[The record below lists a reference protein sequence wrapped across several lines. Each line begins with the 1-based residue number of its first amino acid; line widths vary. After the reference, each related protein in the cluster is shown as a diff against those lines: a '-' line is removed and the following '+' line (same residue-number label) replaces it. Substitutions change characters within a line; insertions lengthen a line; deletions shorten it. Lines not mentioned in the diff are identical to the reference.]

1 MKKNYYLPIL
11 VFLFVSV
18 NIFSQ
23 RHKKV
28 NIDSVFTQLKMQP
41 NTKEKVDAL
50 INLYK
55 QSGKQRETR
64 EDIAEEALTIA
75 EKLYY
80 VKGIGKVYNRKGIAA
95 RYNQDYIKSIENHK
109 KALLYFERTTDTFQ
123 KIKCLNSL
131 GVTYRKLNL
140 EKEAFN
146 NYFKALKLA
155 EAIDNKKSISMAL
168 NGIGNVFLNV
178 GEYDKALYYFKKG
191 LEIELL
197 TSNTRGQE
205 YNLANIGEVFLNKK
219 KYDSAL
225 FYFGKSYELAKNHP
239 HKENLAI
246 KFTLFGLLYKQK
258 GEYQKSNSYYKR
270 AMPILKKYK
279 NKRYLA
285 KSFINVGDN
294 LVKLNQ
300 TDSAYVYI
308 KKGLKLS
315 KLINSKE
322 NILSAYKSL
331 TDYYKKKGNYRE
343 ALNTQQSASAF
354 HDSIVNEV
362 SQKSIVS
369 TQIAYETYKKDQKI
383 QELAKV
389 KNEIQQKAKTN
400 YKRFMFS
407 ILISLLVIAGLVYFV
422 FLIRKNK
429 DLEIQQMNTEL
440 QNYLLKIEELKNKS
454 KVKTSDFN
462 ELSIVKKLDEY
473 ELSKREKEVLKY
485 LSQGLS
491 NSEIAKKMFVSN
503 NTIKT
508 HISHIYAKLDV
519 KNRIQAIK
527 KIAS

>member
-1 MKKNYYLPIL
+1 MKKNYYLLIL
-11 VFLFVSV
+11 VFLFFSVSV
-18 NIFSQ
+18 FSQ

-28 NIDSVFTQLKMQP
+28 NIDSVYTLLKMQP

-55 QSGKQRETR
+55 QSGIQRDSR
-64 EDIAEEALTIA
+64 EDISEEALIIA
-75 EKLYY
+75 KKLYY
-80 VKGIGKVYNRKGIAA
+80 TKGIGKVYNRKGISA

-109 KALLYFERTTDTFQ
+109 KALIYFERTTDTFQ

-155 EAIDNKKSISMAL
+155 EAIDSKKSISMAL

-178 GEYDKALYYFKKG
+178 GEYNKALYYFKKG

-197 TSNTRGQE
+197 TGNSRGQE

-225 FYFGKSYELAKNHP
+225 YYFGKSYELAKNHP

-258 GEYQKSNSYYKR
+258 GEYQKSNSYYKQ
-270 AMPILKKYK
+270 AIPILKKYK

-285 KSFINVGDN
+285 KSLINVGDN

-300 TDSAYVYI
+300 TDSAYIYI
-308 KKGLKLS
+308 KKGLNLS
-315 KLINSKE
+315 KQINSKE
-322 NILSAYKSL
+322 NILKAYQSL
-331 TDYYKKKGNYRE
+331 TNYYKKKANYQE
-343 ALNTQQSASAF
+343 ALKTQEYASAF
-354 HDSIVNEV
+354 HDSIINEV
-362 SQKSIVS
+362 SQKSIIS

-383 QELAKV
+383 QELANV
-389 KNEIQQKAKTN
+389 KNEIQQKAKIN
-400 YKRFMFS
+400 YKRFIFS
-407 ILISLLVIAGLVYFV
+407 ILISLLVILGLIYFV

-454 KVKTSDFN
+454 KAKINDFS
-462 ELSIVKKLDEY
+462 ELSIIKKLDEY
-473 ELSKREKEVLKY
+473 ELSKREKEVLEY
-485 LSQGLS
+485 ISQGLS

-503 NTIKT
+503 NTVKS